1 MNRVD
6 QINAEIA
13 KLQAERE
20 EAIQTERANVLAKMK
35 ADIKLYDFKATDFK
49 GLLKSRVTKKQVE
62 EFLATQ
68 AKKTNATKKVPA
80 AKKTTK

>member
-20 EAIQTERANVLAKMK
+20 DAIQTERANVLAKMK
-35 ADIKLYDFKATDFK
+35 ADIKLYNFKATDFK

-68 AKKTNATKKVPA
+68 AKKAVPKKAPA
-80 AKKTTK
+80 AKKSIK

>member
-20 EAIQTERANVLAKMK
+20 DAIQTERANVLAKMK

-68 AKKTNATKKVPA
+68 AKKTTATKRKS
-80 AKKTTK
+80 